1 MIRLDDIPK
10 KSLFEAP
17 EGYFEKLPGRIQ
29 TRIAVPE
36 PEPAWGRLALRYAL
50 PVVLLAAAAVFVLT
64 NRGTLSPEDLLAQ
77 VDSEQLVAYLDETD
91 LNSDDLLEA
100 VPLDEAE
107 AESLEADALG
117 DLVIDDEVFDEVERM
132 EEFDTV
138 GR

>member
-29 TRIAVPE
+29 ARIARPE
-36 PEPAWGRLALRYAL
+36 PDPAWGRLALRYAL
-50 PVVLLAAAAVFVLT
+50 PVVLLAAAAVLVLT
-64 NRGTLSPEDLLAQ
+64 NRDNLSPEDLLAQ

-91 LNSDDLLEA
+91 LNSDDLLDA

-117 DLVIDDEVFDEVERM
+117 DLVIDENVLEEVERM
-132 EEFDTV
+132 EEFDTL

>member
-17 EGYFEKLPGRIQ
+17 EGYFEKLPGHIQ
-29 TRIAVPE
+29 ARIARPE
-36 PEPAWGRLALRYAL
+36 PEPAWGRLAFRYAL

-64 NRGTLSPEDLLAQ
+64 NRDNLNPEDLLAQ

-100 VPLDEAE
+100 VPLDETE
-107 AESLEADALG
+107 AESLEAEALG
-117 DLVIDDEVFDEVERM
+117 DLVIDENVIDEVERM